1 MKRGRYNIQL
11 PNGEIKKYNVYLS
24 DDSHYYQLWIYFK
37 GKYVKIE
44 KKERYRGGWLW
55 QLKEETV

>member
-11 PNGEIKKYNVYLS
+11 PNGEIKKFNVYLS
-24 DDSHYYQLWIYFK
+24 DGAHSYQLWIYYEK
-37 GKYVKIE
+37 EYRMIE

-55 QLKEETV
+55 KIKEAK